1 MQLYCVLLD
10 FIQWDSKNQPPHQCK
25 EVGNTM
31 HCVSMH
37 FAVFYIALH
46 NAITKYCIVR
56 CRAVQSVM
64 GFVYSSLYHLESCR
78 SAKYTFVSSKM
89 NLCLLF
95 IFSKRLI
102 FFNLVRLMCGGFA
115 NGVDPVSIDECWRAN
130 SNHVHLWTAVML
142 TNIVQQPA
150 RSDWSLESFQLA
162 ALLTDFDQISSSTK
176 PPARWDEIFWSS
188 QDVLVISRNIAV
200 F

>member
-1 MQLYCVLLD
+1 MQL
-10 FIQWDSKNQPPHQCK
+10 QN
-25 EVGNTM
+25 
-31 HCVSMH
+31 
-37 FAVFYIALH
+37 IAL
-46 NAITKYCIVR
+46 C
-56 CRAVQSVM
+56 
-64 GFVYSSLYHLESCR
+64 
-78 SAKYTFVSSKM
+78 SAQQF
-89 NLCLLF
+89 NQWWDLF
-95 IFSKRLI
+95 IALYITLSPAARLNTHLYPQKWFCASFLFFLSVWF
-102 FFNLVRLMCGGFA
+102 FFNLMTLMCGGFA
-115 NGVDPVSIDECWRAN
+115 NWVDPVSIDECWRAN